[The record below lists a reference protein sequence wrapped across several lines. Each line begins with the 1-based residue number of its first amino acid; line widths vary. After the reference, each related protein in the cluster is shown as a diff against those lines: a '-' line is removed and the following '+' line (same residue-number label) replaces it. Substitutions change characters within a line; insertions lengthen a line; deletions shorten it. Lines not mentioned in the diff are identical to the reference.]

1 MPEDRVGLGSD
12 AHRFTPGR
20 PLVLGGVTIPHPD
33 GLAGHSDADVVA
45 HAVIDALLGAAA
57 LGDIGTH
64 FPPGDPQWA
73 NADSLD
79 LLRRTV
85 ASLREHGYRVGNL
98 DVTVVA
104 ERPTLRPFIATMRND
119 WPARWPWRRTPS
131 ASRPRPPRA
140 WAPWAARKA
149 SERRPSH
156 ASCRWRRGQR
166 KTPDGNGISARH
178 DDHEPLHPH
187 PQTSR
192 RRSARRSGPPLPLT
206 RPAATFVT
214 PYASPADAS
223 V

>member
-104 ERPTLRPFIATMRND
+104 ERPTLRPFIATMRERL
-119 WPARWPWRRTPS
+119 ARALAVETDAVSVKATTAEGMGALGRAEGIGAQAIARIVPL
-131 ASRPRPPRA
+131 APRPTKNA
-140 WAPWAARKA
+140 
-149 SERRPSH
+149 
-156 ASCRWRRGQR
+156 
-166 KTPDGNGISARH
+166 
-178 DDHEPLHPH
+178 
-187 PQTSR
+187 
-192 RRSARRSGPPLPLT
+192 
-206 RPAATFVT
+206 
-214 PYASPADAS
+214 
-223 V
+223 